1 MDGVDGY
8 TCTCPKGLTG
18 QSCECTFL
26 DDHMA
31 NCTGIVVPYYTTS
44 DAEET
49 TAASAVTITAPATQV
64 DGEYPLSFET
74 TFGTTTSPSD
84 GPGYFSIFVAGT
96 TNAADRQPAATSTE
110 LTPELQPYTAYT
122 DSGDDDEYDT
132 TATQLADA
140 TRSAIG
146 RTSLSYGIP
155 DSDTVTA
162 DYDGA
167 TNSYEYDAP
176 TNTANR
182 RSTTTATAAVASR
195 PVTSVLTD
203 ETVAS
208 VDRAKSMTTTTTAA
222 AQVSRST
229 INYRQSVATD
239 RDAGTSFTAFY
250 DEMSTDFDYNFT
262 SFAVPVTD
270 RGLSALDRSCANVL
284 CLNGGRCEKSKT
296 GHKVRICFKMV
307 FNYIICTME
316 ISGKSIFL
324 VP

>member
-31 NCTGIVVPYYTTS
+31 NCTGVVVPYYTTS
-44 DAEET
+44 GAEET
-49 TAASAVTITAPATQV
+49 TASSTVTVTAPTTQV
-64 DGEYPLSFET
+64 DGEYPQSFET
-74 TFGTTTSPSD
+74 TFGTTSPTD
-84 GPGYFSIFVAGT
+84 GISYFSIFVAT
-96 TNAADRQPAATSTE
+96 TTPAADHNQVVTSTE

-122 DSGDDDEYDT
+122 DVDAGDDDAYDT
-132 TATQLADA
+132 TAIQLAD
-140 TRSAIG
+140 TTQPAIG
-146 RTSLSYGIP
+146 LTSSPNGIVDP
-155 DSDTVTA
+155 DTVTT

-167 TNSYEYDAP
+167 TNNYEYDAP

-182 RSTTTATAAVASR
+182 RSTTTTTAAVAGR
-195 PVTSVLTD
+195 PATSVLMDAITSIAV
-203 ETVAS
+203 E
-208 VDRAKSMTTTTTAA
+208 KTTTTTTTTA

-239 RDAGTSFTAFY
+239 RDVGTLFTAFY

-270 RGLSALDRSCANVL
+270 RGPSAVDRSCANVL

-296 GHKVRICFKMV
+296 GHKVRIFFNCF
-307 FNYIICTME
+307 
-316 ISGKSIFL
+316 
-324 VP
+324 